1 MNEKPNM
8 QVHRNG
14 FELLIVCWEPPPI
27 SRIHRHRLCIK
38 LDCSES
44 AELYSFNT
52 FAAETPT
59 NRECVFNFIVGAF
72 IPSFVS
78 LACHGSMRFY
88 QFEISVLVLLMFRY
102 EQCLWKCFF
111 SESIVLVLA
120 NADNVL
126 LNEYLDHSMSKFKH
140 STETTHSF
148 FTFTFRQHRHKYFLG
163 QSNLLIGI
171 LISSHTLI
179 SVTQNIRHISEYII
193 SNKSS
198 KRSFVYITC
207 TLSKSVATSC
217 LKLSPFIIF
226 LRRLLVLNLIRYY
239 SAPHTISIIIAWI
252 GRRRLFC
259 FVLFAWML
267 ARDFRAIRTPS

>member
-1 MNEKPNM
+1 MNEFERLWNEWTKNPTCKFTEM
-8 QVHRNG
+8 VL
-14 FELLIVCWEPPPI
+14 ELLIVCWEPPPI

-44 AELYSFNT
+44 AELYCFNT

-88 QFEISVLVLLMFRY
+88 QSEISVLVLLMFRY

-111 SESIVLVLA
+111 SVCIVLILA

-140 STETTHSF
+140 STKKNILFSHLRSDNTDMNI
-148 FTFTFRQHRHKYFLG
+148 FLDKIRTIEFIDWNFDFK
-163 QSNLLIGI
+163 SHINF
-171 LISSHTLI
+171 SHTKHSTYLWI
-179 SVTQNIRHISEYII
+179 HHIKQIE
-193 SNKSS
+193 
-198 KRSFVYITC
+198 
-207 TLSKSVATSC
+207 
-217 LKLSPFIIF
+217 
-226 LRRLLVLNLIRYY
+226 
-239 SAPHTISIIIAWI
+239 
-252 GRRRLFC
+252 
-259 FVLFAWML
+259 
-267 ARDFRAIRTPS
+267 